1 MFEALIVTT
10 SSAGLTALGS
20 REQRSYELIADT
32 VRDRL
37 GPDHAALFAEPVATE
52 QGDRYDWYAPVPGRV
67 RRLDALIPEE
77 RGALLQ
83 RLEALR
89 ADIGALADEI
99 GAEGSPAAE
108 RLSEALRNALQV
120 PGEDCIH
127 AIGDGPAPQPVLVNW
142 AWTGDRQRSERGQ
155 LTGAARTP
163 PRAPVAAAAAGAS
176 ATGAGIGTVP
186 DGAAAAVAARG
197 GGIGLWPLLL
207 WLGWL
212 ILALMLAA
220 IVALLVPACGLRG
233 LAGVSFCPAPPPEAS
248 AADASTLILQ
258 DQIDRIEREIA
269 IADRACQPAPPPP
282 PPAAAPV
289 EESRYDR
296 ALDDAGA
303 TRGDLNF
310 SLFWTGA
317 SDIDLAVTCPTGA
330 RISYRAKNV
339 CNGRLDVDSNVD
351 DIRPDPVENVYF
363 NGPAAGGYRA
373 TVTLFS
379 DRTRGPDSF
388 KLLIRHGDV
397 SRIEEGTLGRQG
409 ESWTTTINYPGLP

>member
-10 SSAGLTALGS
+10 SSAGLTAIGS

-32 VRDRL
+32 LRDRL
-37 GPDHAALFAEPVATE
+37 GSDHAALFAEPVATE
-52 QGDRYDWYAPVPGRV
+52 QGDRYDWYAPIPGAV
-67 RRLDALIPEE
+67 RRLDALETE
-77 RGALLQ
+77 QRAEVLA
-83 RLEALR
+83 RLEVLSDEIA
-89 ADIGALADEI
+89 ALAEEI
-99 GAEGSPAAE
+99 AAEGSPSSE

-120 PGEDCIH
+120 PGEDYVY
-127 AIGDGPAPQPVLVNW
+127 AIGDGPGPQPVLVNW
-142 AWTGDRQRSERGQ
+142 AWTGDRQRSERGR
-155 LTGAARTP
+155 LTGAARTLP
-163 PRAPVAAAAAGAS
+163 ASAPAATENAP
-176 ATGAGIGTVP
+176 ATGAAPADPI
-186 DGAAAAVAARG
+186 AAASARPG
-197 GGIGLWPLLL
+197 MALWPLLL

-233 LAGVSFCPAPPPEAS
+233 VGLFSFCPGPPPEAS
-248 AADASTLILQ
+248 AADAGTLILQ
-258 DQIDRIEREIA
+258 DRIDRIERRIA

-282 PPAAAPV
+282 PPPAAPV

-303 TRGDLNF
+303 RRGDLNF
-310 SLFWTGA
+310 SLFWSGP

-330 RISYRAKNV
+330 RIWYRAKNV

-351 DIRPDPVENVYF
+351 RIRPDPVENIYF
-363 NGPAAGGYRA
+363 EGPASGTYRA
-373 TVTLFS
+373 TVTLFK

-388 KLLIRHGDV
+388 RLLIRDAGSEV
-397 SRIEEGTLGRQG
+397 LQEGSLTRQG